1 MKEELIMRTKSNIK
15 FYVICIMLAAS
26 SIILASIYLGKGQVS
41 NAASTVQV
49 LIQPDEVLSKY
60 DVTEDGKA
68 DAIKVKIVDNKDE
81 YDSATMQLF
90 VNDKMVFQ
98 QKREASPYWSVSL
111 IKLANGK
118 VFFDIYSTIGSDDAC
133 IHQLYICK
141 DDKLKSV
148 YDFQKCYSK
157 YADYF
162 SMGVVKVS
170 GNTLKT
176 SVQAQFFTTG
186 KIQYDMNLNYKNGK
200 FIITSNK
207 FTPKYKEMCRK
218 NKWTAEK
225 KIKVYKK
232 AGSKKVAYTLKK
244 GNVIKINKIIY
255 KSNKIYFQVKNS
267 KGKTGYIPAAKKYTS
282 SYFKEAQYAG

>member
-1 MKEELIMRTKSNIK
+1 MKEKLIMRTKSNIK
-15 FYVICIMLAAS
+15 FYVFCIMLAAS

-41 NAASTVQV
+41 NAASTANVSV
-49 LIQPDEVLSKY
+49 QPDVVLSKY
-60 DVTEDGKA
+60 DVTGDGKA

-81 YDSATMQLF
+81 KYSATMQLF
-90 VNDKMVFQ
+90 VNDKIAFQ
-98 QKREASPYWSVSL
+98 QKREASPDWNVKL

-148 YDFQKCYSK
+148 YDFQKYNNN

-162 SMGVVKVS
+162 FVDIVKVS

-176 SVQAQFFTTG
+176 NVRAQFYTTG
-186 KIQYDMNLNYKNGK
+186 SIQYDMNLNYKNGK
-200 FIITSNK
+200 FVRTSNK
-207 FTPKYKEMCRK
+207 FTPKYKKMSRK

-244 GNVIKINKIIY
+244 GNVIKLNKIIY